1 MDEMLARAFD
11 SQVDELMMQDMMTE
25 MLAPHFETEQI
36 TATLDNI
43 DLMALLGE
51 MEAETPEDMQ
61 E

>member
-1 MDEMLARAFD
+1 MLARAFD
-11 SQVDELMMQDMMTE
+11 QQVDELMMQDMVAE

>member
-1 MDEMLARAFD
+1 MLARAFD

-36 TATLDNI
+36 TATLENI

>member
-1 MDEMLARAFD
+1 
-11 SQVDELMMQDMMTE
+11 MMQDMVAE

-43 DLMALLGE
+43 DLMALLSE
-51 MEAETPEDMQ
+51 MEADTPEDMQ

>member
-1 MDEMLARAFD
+1 MLAKAFD

>member
-1 MDEMLARAFD
+1 MLAKAFD
-11 SQVDELMMQDMMTE
+11 AQVDELMMQDMMAE

>member
-1 MDEMLARAFD
+1 MLARAFD
-11 SQVDELMMQDMMTE
+11 SQVDEMMMQDMMTE